1 MRAHPIGLASHSSE
15 WLHGEWAT
23 AAMVAVGLLLALMA

>member
-1 MRAHPIGLASHSSE
+1 MRAHPAGMASLSAG